1 MLFQN
6 AVSIGC
12 IELRD
17 EFYEIYRKIN
27 PIGTYFY
34 SVIPHDSGIELEPN
48 PDGTF
53 TFEIVLGLRP
63 FKELCGQR
71 ELDELKVLM
80 DTDKQ
85 DVLNSTVHGA
95 LSV

>member
-1 MLFQN
+1 MLFPN

-12 IELRD
+12 VELDD
-17 EFYEIYRKIN
+17 EFYEIYRTIN

-34 SVIPHDSGIELEPN
+34 SVIPHESGMVLDPN

-53 TFEIVLGLRP
+53 SFEIVLGLRA
-63 FKELCGQR
+63 FKEMCNESALK
-71 ELDELKVLM
+71 ELADLM
-80 DTDKQ
+80 ATDKR
-85 DVLNSTVHGA
+85 DVLNTTVHGA